1 MIKKGLIYILIN
13 YAIQFLNIFLSL
25 VMMKYLTTA
34 QLGDLTL
41 ARTWQ
46 QFVDY
51 SHFGARFSLD
61 RFIPL
66 KKEREKKLLVT
77 TVLLTN
83 IIGALTILLVALF

>member
-51 SHFGARFSLD
+51 S
-61 RFIPL
+61 
-66 KKEREKKLLVT
+66 
-77 TVLLTN
+77 
-83 IIGALTILLVALF
+83 